1 MASSTFVTMLRAL
14 HAKVKTGTLEP
25 HERSDYDRCR
35 RQLMSVAFAAQG
47 AAYGGLPRRG
57 NVRVAMAL
65 KVEVVFGDRPPQ
77 SATTVDV
84 SNEGFSA
91 LLAFAAGIGA
101 AARFSIRVAGMDPI
115 AGACRIVGVL
125 KQGGIQR
132 VSVAVDGLDA
142 PSRER
147 LELAIFDHLIQNLP

>member
-1 MASSTFVTMLRAL
+1 MASASFVTRLREL
-14 HAKVKTGTLEP
+14 HAKAKSGGLEP
-25 HERSDYDRCR
+25 DERTDYERFR
-35 RQLMSVAFAAQG
+35 RQLMTVAFAAQ
-47 AAYGGLPRRG
+47 ASAYGGLPRRG

-65 KVEVVFGDRPPQ
+65 KVEVVFGGSPPQ

-84 SNEGFSA
+84 SNEGFSV
-91 LLAFAAGIGA
+91 LLAFTAGTGA
-101 AARFSIRVAGMDPI
+101 LARFSIRVAGMDPI

-125 KQGGIQR
+125 KQGGLQR
-132 VSVAVDGLDA
+132 VSFAVDGLDA